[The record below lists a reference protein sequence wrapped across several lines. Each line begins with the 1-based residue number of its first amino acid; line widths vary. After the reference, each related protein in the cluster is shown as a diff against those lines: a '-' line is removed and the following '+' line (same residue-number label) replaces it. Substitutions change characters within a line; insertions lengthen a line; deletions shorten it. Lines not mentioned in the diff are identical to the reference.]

1 MSTVS
6 SFLNTWILSNRE
18 KDSPDRLMST
28 RDIITTASLSEEH
41 PPRAWFMHIRRPFQA
56 SLQKNTA
63 ETRSFFLK
71 N

>member
-1 MSTVS
+1 
-6 SFLNTWILSNRE
+6 
-18 KDSPDRLMST
+18 MST